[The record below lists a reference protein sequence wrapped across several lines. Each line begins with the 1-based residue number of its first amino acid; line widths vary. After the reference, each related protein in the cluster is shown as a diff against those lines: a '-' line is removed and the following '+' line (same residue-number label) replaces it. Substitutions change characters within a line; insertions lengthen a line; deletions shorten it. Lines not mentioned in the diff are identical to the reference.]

1 MAQPHQGRSSDKL
14 INTLGT
20 ARNANGVG
28 ISDHVRPIMTN
39 SYSTSFV
46 STPRTRDLA
55 MFNLAIDSKLRGCD
69 VVALKVEDVVPAI
82 DSGGT

>member
-46 STPRTRDLA
+46 STPTWQGFQRTLMIAR
-55 MFNLAIDSKLRGCD
+55 LRGNCS
-69 VVALKVEDVVPAI
+69 I
-82 DSGGT
+82 